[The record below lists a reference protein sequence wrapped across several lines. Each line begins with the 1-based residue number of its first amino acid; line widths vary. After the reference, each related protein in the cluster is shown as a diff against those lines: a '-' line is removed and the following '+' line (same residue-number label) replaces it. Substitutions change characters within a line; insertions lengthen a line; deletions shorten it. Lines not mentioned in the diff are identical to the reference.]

1 MIPARQLELT
11 DHIRELFQ
19 DRDEVVLETV
29 VIQAYLADPDPIDS
43 VRVMEWVREIA
54 EANNWTLFVFD
65 YGALIRFCR
74 PTETSPPAP

>member
-11 DHIRELFQ
+11 DHICELFR

-29 VIQAYLADPDPIDS
+29 VIQTYLADPDSIDS

-54 EANNWTLFVFD
+54 EANNSTVFVFD
-65 YGALIRFCR
+65 YRTLIRFCR